1 MGSKIVLNTFGS
13 LGDLNPYLGIALGLK
28 SMGHAPT
35 IATAEVYREYV
46 EGAGVGFHPV
56 RPDVSIDDR
65 ETIRRV
71 MDPKGGMEFL
81 LRGVLLSQLRES
93 YLDLEEALRGASLL
107 ITHPLSFAGH
117 VAAEKLRIPW
127 VSTVLAPISFLSACD
142 PPILPEL
149 AFMQHLR
156 VLGPAVNRWIY
167 DRLPKLYTRKWVDPV
182 RRLREELGLPAGR
195 NPLFEG
201 QHSPGLVLALFSRA
215 IAAPQKDWPDRTV
228 VTGFVTYDRDLHGE
242 GIVEELDRFLGAGP
256 PPLVFTLGSSAVFEA
271 GNFYRE
277 SAKAASALGKRA
289 LLLVGK
295 DLAQDIPHPLPEG
308 VAAFPY
314 APYSAVFPRCAALV
328 HSCGIGT
335 IAQAMRA
342 GKPSL
347 ALSYGF
353 DQPDNAA
360 RITKLGIGKVVPAKK
375 YTADLAASLLQEIL
389 ENPAFADRASSL
401 GDRVRAEDGAGTAC
415 MAIERILKGVRGDA
429 SAMSL
434 SEPLGETCCQR
445 SEGNGKSRQGLGLD
459 AFWYTTKACLGDRAG
474 NTGDGIAVAAQRNRP
489 PDDTCA

>member
-28 SMGHAPT
+28 SMGHAPM
-35 IATAEVYREYV
+35 IATAGVYREYV

-71 MDPKGGMEFL
+71 MNPKGGMEFL
-81 LRGVLLSQLRES
+81 LRGVLLSRLRES

-107 ITHPLSFAGH
+107 VTHPLSFAGH

-127 VSTVLAPISFLSACD
+127 VSTVLAPISFLSAWD
-142 PPILPEL
+142 PPILPEFSFL
-149 AFMQHLR
+149 QNLR

-167 DRLPKLYTRKWVDPV
+167 AGLPKLYTRKWVDPV

-201 QHSPGLVLALFSRA
+201 QHSPGLVLALFSRV
-215 IAAPQKDWPDRTV
+215 IAAPQKDWPDHAV
-228 VTGFVTYDRDLHGE
+228 ATGFATYDRDPHGE
-242 GIVEELDRFLGAGP
+242 GIVEELDRFLEAGP
-256 PPLVFTLGSSAVFEA
+256 PPIVFTLGSSAVFEA

-289 LLLVGK
+289 ILLVGK
-295 DLAQDIPHPLPEG
+295 DLAQDLPYPLPEG

-314 APYSAVFPRCAALV
+314 APYSEVFPRCAALV
-328 HSCGIGT
+328 HSSGIGT

-347 ALSYGF
+347 AVCYGF

-360 RITKLGIGKVVPAKK
+360 RLARLGMGKVVPAKK
-375 YTADLAASLLQEIL
+375 YTADLAASLLREIL
-389 ENPAFADRASSL
+389 ENPVYADRASSL

-415 MAIERILKGVRGDA
+415 LAIERFLKGDPGGYVCDA
-429 SAMSL
+429 PIRTS
-434 SEPLGETCCQR
+434 G
-445 SEGNGKSRQGLGLD
+445 
-459 AFWYTTKACLGDRAG
+459 
-474 NTGDGIAVAAQRNRP
+474 
-489 PDDTCA
+489 

>member
-13 LGDLNPYLGIALGLK
+13 LGDLNPCLGIALGLK
-28 SMGHAPT
+28 SMGHAPV

-71 MDPKGGMEFL
+71 MNPKGGMEFL
-81 LRGVLLSQLRES
+81 LRGVLLSRLQES

-107 ITHPLSFAGH
+107 VTHPLSFAGH

-142 PPILPEL
+142 PPILPEFSFL
-149 AFMQHLR
+149 QNLR

-167 DRLPKLYTRKWVDPV
+167 ALLPKLYTRKWVDPV

-201 QHSPGLVLALFSRA
+201 QHSPGLVLALFSRV

-228 VTGFVTYDRDLHGE
+228 VTGFATYDLDMHGE
-242 GIVEELDRFLGAGP
+242 GIGEELDRFLEAGP
-256 PPLVFTLGSSAVFEA
+256 PPIVFTLGSSAVFEA
-271 GNFYRE
+271 GSFYRE

-289 LLLVGK
+289 VLLVGR

-314 APYSAVFPRCAALV
+314 APYSEVFPRCAALV
-328 HSCGIGT
+328 HSSGNGT

-347 ALSYGF
+347 AVYYGF

-360 RITKLGIGKVVPAKK
+360 RLARLGMGKIVPAKK
-375 YTADLAASLLQEIL
+375 YTADLAASLLREIL
-389 ENPAFADRASSL
+389 ENPVYAERASSL
-401 GDRVRAEDGAGTAC
+401 GGRVQAEDGAGTAC
-415 MAIERILKGVRGDA
+415 LAIDRFLKGLFRKQFG
-429 SAMSL
+429 
-434 SEPLGETCCQR
+434 
-445 SEGNGKSRQGLGLD
+445 
-459 AFWYTTKACLGDRAG
+459 
-474 NTGDGIAVAAQRNRP
+474 
-489 PDDTCA
+489 

>member
-28 SMGHAPT
+28 SRGHAPVV
-35 IATAEVYREYV
+35 ATTGIYREYA

-56 RPDVSIDDR
+56 RPDLSTDDR

-81 LRGVLLSQLRES
+81 VRGVLLSRLRES

-107 ITHPLSFAGH
+107 VTHPLSFAGR

-127 VSTVLAPISFLSACD
+127 VSTVLAPISFLSAWD
-142 PPILPEL
+142 PPVLPEL
-149 AFMQHLR
+149 SFLR
-156 VLGPAVNRWIY
+156 TLRFLGVAVNRWIY
-167 DRLPKLYTRKWVDPV
+167 VRLPKLYTREWVDPV

-201 QHSPGLVLALFSRA
+201 QHSPDLVLALFSRV
-215 IAAPQKDWPDRTV
+215 IATPQKDWPDRTV

-242 GIVEELDRFLGAGP
+242 GMEEELDRFLDAGP
-256 PPLVFTLGSSAVFEA
+256 PPIVFTLGSSAVFEA

-289 LLLVGK
+289 VLLVGK
-295 DLAQDIPHPLPEG
+295 DLAQDIPDPLPGG

-314 APYSAVFPRCAALV
+314 APYSEIFPRCAALV
-328 HSCGIGT
+328 HTGGIGT
-335 IAQAMRA
+335 VAQAMRA

-347 ALSYGF
+347 AVYYGF

-360 RITKLGIGKVVPAKK
+360 RLARLGVGKVVPAKK
-375 YTADLAASLLQEIL
+375 YTADLAASLLREIL
-389 ENPAFADRASSL
+389 ENPVYADRASSV
-401 GDRVRAEDGAGTAC
+401 GDQVRAEDGAGTAC
-415 MAIERILKGVRGDA
+415 SAIERFLRERRGV
-429 SAMSL
+429 
-434 SEPLGETCCQR
+434 T
-445 SEGNGKSRQGLGLD
+445 
-459 AFWYTTKACLGDRAG
+459 
-474 NTGDGIAVAAQRNRP
+474 
-489 PDDTCA
+489 

>member
-1 MGSKIVLNTFGS
+1 
-13 LGDLNPYLGIALGLK
+13 
-28 SMGHAPT
+28 
-35 IATAEVYREYV
+35 
-46 EGAGVGFHPV
+46 
-56 RPDVSIDDR
+56 
-65 ETIRRV
+65 
-71 MDPKGGMEFL
+71 
-81 LRGVLLSQLRES
+81 
-93 YLDLEEALRGASLL
+93 
-107 ITHPLSFAGH
+107 
-117 VAAEKLRIPW
+117 
-127 VSTVLAPISFLSACD
+127 
-142 PPILPEL
+142 
-149 AFMQHLR
+149 
-156 VLGPAVNRWIY
+156 
-167 DRLPKLYTRKWVDPV
+167 
-182 RRLREELGLPAGR
+182 
-195 NPLFEG
+195 
-201 QHSPGLVLALFSRA
+201 
-215 IAAPQKDWPDRTV
+215 
-228 VTGFVTYDRDLHGE
+228 VTYDRDLHGE
-242 GIVEELDRFLGAGP
+242 GIVEELDRFLEAGP
-256 PPLVFTLGSSAVFEA
+256 PPIVFTLGSSAVFEA

-314 APYSAVFPRCAALV
+314 APYSEVFPRCAALV

-360 RITKLGIGKVVPAKK
+360 RITRLGIGKVVPAKK

-415 MAIERILKGVRGDA
+415 MAIERILKGVREDA
-429 SAMSL
+429 AAMSL
-434 SEPLGETCCQR
+434 SEPLGETSCQR

-459 AFWYTTKACLGDRAG
+459 AFWYTTKARLGDRAG

-489 PDDTCA
+489 PDDICA

>member
-1 MGSKIVLNTFGS
+1 MGLKIVLNTFGS
-13 LGDLNPYLGIALGLK
+13 LGDLNPYLGIASGLK
-28 SMGHAPT
+28 SMGHAPVV
-35 IATAEVYREYV
+35 ATAGVYREYV
-46 EGAGVGFHPV
+46 EGAGIGFHPV
-56 RPDVSIDDR
+56 RPDLSIGDR

-81 LRGVLLSQLRES
+81 LREILLSRLKES

-107 ITHPLSFAGH
+107 VTHPLSFAGH

-127 VSTVLAPISFLSACD
+127 VSTVLAPISLLSAWD
-142 PPILPEL
+142 PPVLPEYSFL
-149 AFMQHLR
+149 RTLR

-201 QHSPGLVLALFSRA
+201 QHSPGLVLALFSRV

-228 VTGFVTYDRDLHGE
+228 VTGFVTYDRDLHGK
-242 GIVEELDRFLGAGP
+242 GIGEELDRFLETGP
-256 PPLVFTLGSSAVFEA
+256 PPIVFTLGSSAVFEA

-277 SAKAASALGKRA
+277 SAMAAFALGKRA
-289 LLLVGK
+289 VLLVGK
-295 DLAQDIPHPLPEG
+295 DLAQDIPYPLPGG

-314 APYSAVFPRCAALV
+314 APYSEIFPRCSALV

-335 IAQAMRA
+335 VAQAMRA

-347 ALSYGF
+347 AVFYGF

-360 RITKLGIGKVVPAKK
+360 RMARLGMGKVVPAKK
-375 YTADLAASLLQEIL
+375 YTADLAASLLREIL
-389 ENPAFADRASSL
+389 ENPEYANRASSM
-401 GDRVRAEDGAGTAC
+401 GERVRAEDGARTAC
-415 MAIERILKGVRGDA
+415 QAIEGFLRGI
-429 SAMSL
+429 
-434 SEPLGETCCQR
+434 P
-445 SEGNGKSRQGLGLD
+445 
-459 AFWYTTKACLGDRAG
+459 
-474 NTGDGIAVAAQRNRP
+474 V
-489 PDDTCA
+489 